1 MNKTL
6 TIMESGMSFGGF
18 DPERIFHIEDSN
30 LYRKLGTAIRTTEFL
45 YLDYRNYLQ
54 LVEAKSSC
62 PNVNNREESRE
73 KKEKYEQY
81 YAEIT
86 EKFIDTLNILASFL
100 LEREGL
106 REYIDETIGERFLD
120 LTSLKGIRI
129 RFILVIKNAD
139 ESWLTGVRTELER
152 RLLSIRKI
160 WNADVIVLNEEFA
173 LRKKLISDGIG

>member
-86 EKFIDTLNILASFL
+86 EKFIDKDCF
-100 LEREGL
+100 E
-106 REYIDETIGERFLD
+106 F
-120 LTSLKGIRI
+120 GIPM
-129 RFILVIKNAD
+129 A
-139 ESWLTGVRTELER
+139 
-152 RLLSIRKI
+152 
-160 WNADVIVLNEEFA
+160 
-173 LRKKLISDGIG
+173 